1 MFMLKSLQN
10 ISCENCKIHPDSLF
24 HTLGVEEFHKFDF
37 NKRCSI
43 YKKGQVIFSEGN
55 YPVGLFCVN
64 DGKIKLYKTGSEGK
78 EQIVRLVKTGDIL
91 GYRALISGK
100 TYSVSAAALE
110 DSRICFIPGEIIFR
124 TIRENTNFSLGV
136 IKLLTLDLEE
146 VENRLINLA
155 QKPVRERLAE
165 TLIILKETYGTKIDD
180 SSTLNIDLSREDL
193 ANIVGTATETVIRLL
208 SDFKSEKLIATK
220 GRKIEILN
228 YNLLLK
234 TSNVTD

>member
-1 MFMLKSLQN
+1 
-10 ISCENCKIHPDSLF
+10 
-24 HTLGVEEFHKFDF
+24 
-37 NKRCSI
+37 
-43 YKKGQVIFSEGN
+43 
-55 YPVGLFCVN
+55 
-64 DGKIKLYKTGSEGK
+64 
-78 EQIVRLVKTGDIL
+78 
-91 GYRALISGK
+91 
-100 TYSVSAAALE
+100 
-110 DSRICFIPGEIIFR
+110 
-124 TIRENTNFSLGV
+124 
-136 IKLLTLDLEE
+136 LLTQDLEE

-165 TLIILKETYGTKIDD
+165 TLIILKETYGTKTEN
-180 SSTLNIDLSREDL
+180 SSTLDIDLSREDL